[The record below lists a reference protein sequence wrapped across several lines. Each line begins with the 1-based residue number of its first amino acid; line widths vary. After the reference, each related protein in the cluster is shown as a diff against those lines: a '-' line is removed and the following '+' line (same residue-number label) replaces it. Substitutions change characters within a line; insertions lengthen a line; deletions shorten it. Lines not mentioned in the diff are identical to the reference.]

1 MEKLER
7 NALIIKMHNSGDSIK
22 IIAEATGMSK
32 GGIHKIITSYLG
44 ELDPVENDLK
54 ITPTVGPGKLFNS
67 FIGFIRLSKN
77 VYSNKDTGEVVN
89 VKFVPSNDVTKFG
102 NFVTC

>member
-32 GGIHKIITSYLG
+32 GGIHKIITLYLS

-54 ITPTVGPGKLFNS
+54 ITPTVGPNKIFSS
-67 FIGFIRLSKN
+67 FVGFVGLSKN
-77 VYSNKDTGEVVN
+77 LYSNKDTGEIVN
-89 VKFVPSNDVTKFG
+89 IKFVPSNDVSKFG
-102 NFVTC
+102 VFVTC